1 MESKDWHALMRF
13 AGDNKGSATLEI
25 LLALSILVFLTYGV
39 IEYGVLQSKHQYAE
53 HTMHKYKDRMRV
65 EGYLTTA
72 DEAQLINE
80 FNSFGC
86 IVTDIQGP
94 RESRGDSRV
103 LRTMDLAASTI
114 TLRVTCQPV
123 PEPLLINR
131 LIGSNTPGAA
141 FRIIVGGGGLS
152 ERINP

>member
-1 MESKDWHALMRF
+1 MNSGKKYKLLHIIED
-13 AGDNKGSATLEI
+13 GTGSTTLEV
-25 LLALSILVFLTYGV
+25 LLALSVLVFLTYGV

-65 EGYLTTA
+65 EGYLTAA

-86 IVTDIQGP
+86 VVTDIQGP
-94 RESRGDSRV
+94 RESRGNPRV

-114 TLRVTCQPV
+114 TLRVTCRPQ
-123 PEPLLINR
+123 PEPLLVNR

>member
-1 MESKDWHALMRF
+1 MRF
-13 AGDNKGSATLEI
+13 AGDSKGSATLEI
-25 LLALSILVFLTYGV
+25 LLALLILVFLTYGV
-39 IEYGVLQSKHQYAE
+39 IEYGVIQSKHQYAE

-65 EGYLTTA
+65 EGYLTA
-72 DEAQLINE
+72 GDEAQLISD

-94 RESRGDSRV
+94 RESRGDPRV

-114 TLRVTCQPV
+114 TLRVACQPV

-131 LIGSNTPGAA
+131 LIGSSHP
-141 FRIIVGGGGLS
+141 GGGFQNHCGWW
-152 ERINP
+152 RAQ